1 MNIIYLL
8 LPLALLLV
16 LVFVIFYLWA
26 VKRDQFEDLE
36 TPARR
41 ILLDD
46 KPPRPPTDSSEKRS
60 DR

>member
-41 ILLDD
+41 ILLDEQ
-46 KPPRPPTDSSEKRS
+46 PPSTSDSTEKRS

>member
-1 MNIIYLL
+1 MNVIYLL

-26 VKRDQFEDLE
+26 VKHEQFEDLE

-46 KPPRPPTDSSEKRS
+46 PPRQPSDSSTDKTP
-60 DR
+60 

>member
-8 LPLALLLV
+8 LPLALLLAFI
-16 LVFVIFYLWA
+16 FVGFYLWA
-26 VKRDQFEDLE
+26 NKQNQFEDLD
-36 TPARR
+36 TPPQR

-46 KPPRPPTDSSEKRS
+46 ARPGKRS